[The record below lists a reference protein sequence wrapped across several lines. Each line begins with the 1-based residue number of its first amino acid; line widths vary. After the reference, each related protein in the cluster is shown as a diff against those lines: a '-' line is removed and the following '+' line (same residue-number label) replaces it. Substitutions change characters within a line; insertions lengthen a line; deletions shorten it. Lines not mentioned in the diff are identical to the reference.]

1 MLTIVFTSGLS
12 LLLLA
17 LVTRDTWRLTL
28 IPALRA
34 AEAVPHAPFVSLLIP
49 ARNEAMRIERCLDGA
64 LAQTYPAYEVIVV
77 DDGSTD
83 ATPQILSSYAAQ
95 DYRLRVIHGEA
106 LPAGWIGKCYA
117 CQQAANQAQGAWLL
131 FLDADTAPQPGLVTA
146 LIDHAERHELD
157 MLTLFPFMEFG
168 SFWERVIMPPFL
180 ALINAVFPPERQ
192 NAPDVRPEEIVANG
206 QCILVR
212 ANAYRAIGGHAAVH
226 GEVLE
231 DVQLA
236 QALRK
241 SGARTGV
248 ASGQPFLRVR
258 MYTNGAEVVEG
269 LAKNAIAGA
278 RSGGGRALWGGLR
291 QFLLAFGAQW
301 LLLDSLWLFV
311 MQQQFLAWIV
321 LLHGIIVLI
330 VVLSFW
336 ALLLRRLYR
345 QPVAY
350 ALLWPLGMLC
360 YGCIALWALWRIWSR
375 RGVTWKGR
383 AYAG

>member
-1 MLTIVFTSGLS
+1 MLTILFTSGLS

-17 LVTRDTWRLTL
+17 LVARDAWRLTL
-28 IPALRA
+28 IPTLRSA
-34 AEAVPHAPFVSLLIP
+34 RATPDAPLVSLLIP
-49 ARNEAMRIERCLDGA
+49 ARNEATRIERCLDGA

-77 DDGSTD
+77 DDNSTD
-83 ATPQILSSYAAQ
+83 TTPQILARYAAQ
-95 DYRLRVIHGEA
+95 DGRLRVVRGAA
-106 LPAGWIGKCYA
+106 LPTDWIGKCYA
-117 CQQAANQAQGAWLL
+117 CQQAADKASGAWLL
-131 FLDADTAPQPGLVTA
+131 FLDADTAPQPRLLAA
-146 LIDHAERHELD
+146 LLDHAERHELD

-212 ANAYRAIGGHAAVH
+212 ADAYHAIGGHAAVR

-248 ASGQPFLRVR
+248 ASGQAFLRVR
-258 MYTNGAEVVEG
+258 MYTNGAEVIEG

-311 MQQQFLAWIV
+311 TQQQVLAWIV
-321 LLHGIIVLI
+321 LLHSI
-330 VVLSFW
+330 VVLIILFSFW

-345 QPVAY
+345 QPIGY